1 MPETNRD
8 RDLRQFDAED
18 LRAAAPTAEPFHAAV
33 PDHARRLES
42 QHQIKLAMAG
52 DAVRAV
58 QLHDIENAHASR
70 LEAPAQQTRFAADG
84 EPPAP
89 RALDT
94 LVHDPLMPPSQPP
107 PHHSPFP

>member
-58 QLHDIENAHASR
+58 QLHDIENAQAAR
-70 LEAPAQQTRFAADG
+70 FEAAAQQTRRSEERRVG
-84 EPPAP
+84 KECVSTC
-89 RALDT
+89 R
-94 LVHDPLMPPSQPP
+94 SRW
-107 PHHSPFP
+107 SP